1 MGFKLNPIAVISK
14 AFIRIIEVIFRNIST
29 CKSSCCQSE
38 CATHSKRR
46 SSSSSAVEE
55 DLFYYTKDGPKVAC
69 V

>member
-46 SSSSSAVEE
+46 SSSAVEE